1 MSKLYFYYGTVNSSK
16 TLNLLSIAHN
26 YRSQGK
32 KCLLI
37 KPSLDSR
44 SLNIESRA
52 GLSQEADFVI
62 SPEERVYNVAFSN
75 PQIYLSDNSAV
86 LVDECQFLTSDQ
98 VVEFRKLS
106 IEFNIPVL
114 MFGLRTKYDGTL
126 WDASA
131 TLFAVADE
139 VREVITV
146 CTYCDHKAVFSKRVK
161 GGSEDIE
168 LGWDEYIPVCPK
180 HYYDIL

>member
-16 TLNLLSIAHN
+16 TLNLLSISHN

-32 KCLLI
+32 KCILV

-44 SLNIESRA
+44 SPQIESRA
-52 GLSQEADFVI
+52 GLSQDADLVL
-62 SPEERVYNVAFSN
+62 SPDNSVLDLLAGS
-75 PQIYLSDNSAV
+75 PQFTLSDYSAV

-98 VVEFRKLS
+98 IREFRKLTVDY
-106 IEFNIPVL
+106 NIPVL

-126 WDASA
+126 WEASA

-139 VREVITV
+139 LREVITV
-146 CTYCDHKAVFSKRVK
+146 CTQCNHKAVFSKRVS
-161 GGSEDIE
+161 GGTTDIE
-168 LGWDEYIPVCPK
+168 LGWNEYIPVCTK
-180 HYYDIL
+180 HFDMW